1 MQMMAKQSSFTPL
14 DQTKIKFFGIGA
26 LLLAAWAWTFWSTLV
41 SMEVVW
47 RGSETYMHCYFIP
60 LISLW
65 LIWPLR
71 HAINPQSF
79 GSLWGLLLFIPSF
92 MLWLVGFA
100 ADVNL
105 IAHFGAML
113 CLVSLLWCWL
123 GDSNF
128 KVLRFPLIYL
138 LFAVPFGE
146 EANAPLQFITAEM
159 AVWLLQMTGIPVLH
173 EGLYITTPVA
183 SFEVAEACSGVR
195 FMIVALA
202 LAFLFSHM
210 HFQGWKKR
218 ALFIGSL
225 VILSIIANSFRAF
238 FLIFIGEKS
247 GMTYGFGADHY
258 YYGWAFF
265 AIVIFLSFHIGAKF
279 GDKNEVD
286 YEQSISLK
294 SRKVFPP
301 ITALLLVL
309 ICKLWISSLQPLTP
323 AMTVFSDKTSQTQD
337 NLKEKFGIEF
347 PYSHKSKIEQV
358 NDNLLY
364 FSVIYELKQ
373 INGEL
378 ISSNNRLYDTT
389 RWAVM
394 DKSITVQNEIP
405 LTHVTLRNPQG
416 QVTQLVFTYQISEKY
431 FNSAYKAKFYQAYL
445 FLIASSGKAKIHA
458 VYCSEIQVTECT
470 VTLIKKLEDSK
481 GLPLQ

>member
-1 MQMMAKQSSFTPL
+1 MQMMAKQSSFTPI

-26 LLLAAWAWTFWSTLV
+26 LLLAAWAWTFWSTLD

-92 MLWLVGFA
+92 ILWLVGFA

-105 IAHFGAML
+105 IAHFGAIL

-128 KVLRFPLIYL
+128 KVLRFPLLYL
-138 LFAVPFGE
+138 LFTVPFGE
-146 EANAPLQFITAEM
+146 EANAPLQFVTAEM

-279 GDKNEVD
+279 GDKNEEILHLA
-286 YEQSISLK
+286 EQTNRVRVIPVAISVMLLVTIN
-294 SRKVFPP
+294 SALFTVWQP
-301 ITALLLVL
+301 ITPPE
-309 ICKLWISSLQPLTP
+309 QPAELP
-323 AMTVFSDKTSQTQD
+323 AASNWQK
-337 NLKEKFGIEF
+337 IETNRLHPSY
-347 PYSHKSKIEQV
+347 PYSLASSTFIGPEGLQ
-358 NDNLLY
+358 Y
-364 FSVIYELKQ
+364 FTAQFAHRQSR
-373 INGEL
+373 GEL
-378 ISSNNRLYDTT
+378 ISWSNKVFQQEDWSVKQQMHIEIANTPWTELSLVKRSGERLRLYYNYQVGTVITT
-389 RWAVM
+389 DVRTVKLLQGLHFISAKNSRAILHHFNCVY
-394 DKSITVQNEIP
+394 DEENCRKSVENAATA
-405 LTHVTLRNPQG
+405 L
-416 QVTQLVFTYQISEKY
+416 ISKR
-431 FNSAYKAKFYQAYL
+431 
-445 FLIASSGKAKIHA
+445 
-458 VYCSEIQVTECT
+458 
-470 VTLIKKLEDSK
+470 
-481 GLPLQ
+481 

>member
-1 MQMMAKQSSFTPL
+1 MMTQQQFASQHKST
-14 DQTKIKFFGIGA
+14 TYKFFGIGT
-26 LLLAAWAWTFWSTLV
+26 LLLASWCWTFWPTLI
-41 SMEVVW
+41 SMELVW

-71 HAINPQSF
+71 HAINTQSF
-79 GSLWGLLLFIPSF
+79 GSLWGLFLFVPSF

-105 IAHFGAML
+105 IAHFGAIL
-113 CLVSLLWCWL
+113 CLVCLLWCWL
-123 GDSNF
+123 GDANF

-225 VILSIIANSFRAF
+225 VVLSIIANSFRAF

-247 GMTYGFGADHY
+247 GMAYGFGADHY

-265 AIVIFLSFHIGAKF
+265 AIVIFLSFHFGAKF
-279 GDKNEVD
+279 GDKSDDVAQVTKQANPVRVIPVT
-286 YEQSISLK
+286 IS
-294 SRKVFPP
+294 
-301 ITALLLVL
+301 ALLLVAVNL
-309 ICKLWISSLQPLTP
+309 ALLTIWHPVTPPNEP
-323 AMTVFSDKTSQTQD
+323 AQINSTGDWLNTASNRLNPSY
-337 NLKEKFGIEF
+337 
-347 PYSHKSKIEQV
+347 PYSLTSGTLYGPEGLQYFTAQFANRQSRGELIGWNNQMFQKESWSVTQQRNVELANIPWIELSLAKPSGERV
-358 NDNLLY
+358 LLY
-364 FSVIYELKQ
+364 FNFQVGSVMTTDVREVKFLQAWQFIRAKNTTASLHHFNC
-373 INGEL
+373 INDVEHC
-378 ISSNNRLYDTT
+378 
-389 RWAVM
+389 
-394 DKSITVQNEIP
+394 Q
-405 LTHVTLRNPQG
+405 TLVAQSARD
-416 QVTQLVFTYQISEKY
+416 LVS
-431 FNSAYKAKFYQAYL
+431 
-445 FLIASSGKAKIHA
+445 HR
-458 VYCSEIQVTECT
+458 
-470 VTLIKKLEDSK
+470 
-481 GLPLQ
+481 